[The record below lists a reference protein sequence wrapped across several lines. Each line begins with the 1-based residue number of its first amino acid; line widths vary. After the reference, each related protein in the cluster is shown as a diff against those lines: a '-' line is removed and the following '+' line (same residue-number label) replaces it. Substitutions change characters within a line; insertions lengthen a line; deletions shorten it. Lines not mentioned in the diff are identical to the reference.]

1 MPLLTFC
8 SLRLSDI
15 FEMIYHVRVHVT
27 AIFLYNGAE
36 WKKMSLVV
44 TELWGQRSAC
54 ICNEA
59 RYHVVVI
66 IRKCLT

>member
-1 MPLLTFC
+1 M
-8 SLRLSDI
+8 
-15 FEMIYHVRVHVT
+15 T
-27 AIFLYNGAE
+27 AIFLYNDAE

-59 RYHVVVI
+59 RYHVS
-66 IRKCLT
+66 